1 MVLAAFFMLISN
13 VHASQHEA
21 LAPLETLE
29 EGTDVMAFV
38 EAAKQN
44 NVDDLH
50 ELITKRPAGVNEIVS
65 TSCGL
70 TPIFYAAFQGNV
82 QALQILID
90 AGADVNGVEPP
101 LAGANFNPATA
112 ILAVISKYPEER
124 VKKWVQCFKILLSH
138 GADFDTV
145 RYPDGSGSP
154 PQTVQER
161 VSAMTTVPERVS
173 TMATVIRGY
182 ALSRHLQDIIERTKE
197 AREIVQAAQQSP
209 ELYRHH
215 WEDLFTRGAFGS
227 RERDRLRQSGVE
239 AAQRVFTSDGSPY
252 LHIVG
257 GFAYGC
263 ATNLSDVFKN
273 LEYWRIIHKQV
284 LRRRTS
290 GGIDSDLNQPCVP

>member
-1 MVLAAFFMLISN
+1 MMVLAAFFMLISN

-21 LAPLETLE
+21 LAPLETL

-50 ELITKRPAGVNEIVS
+50 ELITKRPAGVNEILNE
-65 TSCGL
+65 SCGL

-82 QALQILID
+82 AALQILID

-154 PQTVQER
+154 PQTLQER
-161 VSAMTTVPERVS
+161 VTAMATVPERVS
-173 TMATVIRGY
+173 GVMARVINGY
-182 ALSRHLQDIIERTKE
+182 ALRRHLQDIIERTKE

-209 ELYRHH
+209 ELYRQR
-215 WEDLFTRGAFGS
+215 WEDLFTRGAFAS

-257 GFAYGC
+257 GFMYGC
-263 ATNLSDVFKN
+263 ATNLSDVFKS
-273 LEYWRIIHKQV
+273 LEYWRTIHKQV

-290 GGIDSDLNQPCVP
+290 GGNA